1 MIRDVSPNDLSM
13 KRAFALLQSM
23 ESKLIQAAKEAQLE
37 TNEVE
42 AEAAIQKLADVQ
54 LPLNGP
60 KRLETNQTLGDQ
72 AANQTL
78 GDQAAN
84 QTLGDQAA
92 NQTLGDQAANQT
104 LGDQAANQTLG
115 DQAANQTLGD
125 QAANQTMLIGRI
137 SSSRANPQQGL
148 EQGSGRS
155 HHASQSSPGNHTD

>member
-1 MIRDVSPNDLSM
+1 MIRDVSPNDISM

-23 ESKLIQAAKEAQLE
+23 ESMLIQAAKKAQLE

-60 KRLETNQTLGDQ
+60 KPLAANQTLGDQ

-125 QAANQTMLIGRI
+125 QAANQTLVQNARFL
-137 SSSRANPQQGL
+137 REL
-148 EQGSGRS
+148 L
-155 HHASQSSPGNHTD
+155 